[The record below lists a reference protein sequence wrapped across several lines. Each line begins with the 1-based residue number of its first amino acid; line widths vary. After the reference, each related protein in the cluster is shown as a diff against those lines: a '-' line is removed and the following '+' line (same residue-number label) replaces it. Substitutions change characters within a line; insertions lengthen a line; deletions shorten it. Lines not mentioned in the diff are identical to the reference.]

1 MPTNLIGSSSW
12 DTGAGAGVVTESR
25 WCEQVRAAAE
35 ESCEQVRA
43 ADEESCEQ
51 PHGPQTTQAVS
62 MQRGCLE
69 GGTRVSTVGAVS
81 QEAIQRFIRC

>member
-35 ESCEQVRA
+35 ESCEQ
-43 ADEESCEQ
+43 
-51 PHGPQTTQAVS
+51 PHGSQTTQAVS